1 MNGYKIIIIGG
12 GLSGLS
18 AAVELCSRGFKTLV
32 LEQNLHLGG
41 RAYSFTDTTTGDLTD
56 NGQHLMMGCYEATRR
71 YLHVIKS
78 ENLAALQPRLH
89 VRFLHPGANP
99 FVLSCPPLPA
109 PLHLPAG
116 LIRFKNIPLKNRF
129 EMFSA
134 AKQLY
139 HLKSFEENKLD
150 EINAEEWLAGMGQS
164 ELSRKF
170 LWDIITVGALNN
182 RPRNVSALLLYR
194 VLRAAFSGNRRNSSF
209 LIPQA
214 ALSKVLIDPAV
225 EFIKKHG
232 GEVLT
237 GRMAVKFDIREG
249 KTVAV
254 ETQKTGKYSAEK
266 IICAVPWF
274 RIEKIFGSS
283 GLNTDAVNKTI
294 SGKNFRLDRFESSPI
309 ISIQLWLDRKI
320 IETEFSA
327 LADTRIQWIFDKKR
341 TTAADVDKTEI
352 NRQKKGIIQHISL
365 VISGAQE
372 YIGWTSEE
380 LVKIAMEDLGKVLPA
395 ARDAKVIH
403 SLVIKEKRATF
414 VPAPGLESVRP
425 MAATSIPNLF
435 LAGDWTNTG
444 LPATIEGAV
453 LSGKKAADLI

>member
-1 MNGYKIIIIGG
+1 MNGYRVIIIGG

-32 LEQNLHLGG
+32 LEQNRHLGG
-41 RAYSFTDTTTGDLTD
+41 RTYSFPDAAAGDLID
-56 NGQHLMMGCYEATRR
+56 NGQHLMMGCYKATRR

-78 ENLAALQPRLH
+78 ENLVALQSRLR
-89 VRFLHPGANP
+89 VRFLQPGRDS

-109 PLHLPAG
+109 PLHLAAG
-116 LIRFKNIPLKNRF
+116 LICFKNIPLKNRL
-129 EMFSA
+129 EMLSA

-139 HLKSFEENKLD
+139 RLKPSEENKLD
-150 EINAEEWLAGMGQS
+150 KIDAEEWLAGLGQS

-182 RPRNVSALLLYR
+182 RPGNVSALLLYR
-194 VLRAAFSGNRRNSSF
+194 VLRSAFLGNRRNSSF
-209 LIPQA
+209 LLPQA

-225 EFIKKHG
+225 EFIRSHG

-237 GRMAVKFDIREG
+237 GRTAVKFDIREG
-249 KTVAV
+249 KAVTV
-254 ETQKTGKYSAEK
+254 ETQKKEKYSSEK
-266 IICAVPWF
+266 FICAVPWF
-274 RIEKIFGSS
+274 GIERLFGSS
-283 GLNTDAVNKTI
+283 GLNTDAVIKTI
-294 SGKNFRLDRFESSPI
+294 SGNNCRLEKFNSSSI

-327 LADTRIQWIFDKKR
+327 LVDTRIQWVFDKIR
-341 TTAADVDKTEI
+341 TPDADAYKTEI
-352 NRQKKGIIQHISL
+352 SRQKKEIKQHLSL

-372 YIGWTSEE
+372 YLGRTGEE
-380 LVKIAMEDLGKVLPA
+380 LVKIAVEDLEKVLPA
-395 ARDAKVIH
+395 ARDSKVVH

-414 VPAPGLESVRP
+414 IPSPGLESVRP
-425 MAATSIPNLF
+425 SAATSIPNLF